1 MERTNKHS
9 KRSSATALAFEIKD
23 KFIAHR
29 EKRLDTESLN
39 KEICYYMGTYHQII
53 LVNGEFHKQMYNIVG
68 KKRIEYIKN
77 VLKSS
82 LKDKE

>member
-1 MERTNKHS
+1 MEKTNKHS

-39 KEICYYMGTYHQII
+39 NEICYYMETYQNVL
-53 LVNGEFHKQMYNIVG
+53 LVNGELHKQMYNIVG
-68 KKRIEYIKN
+68 KKRIDYMRN
-77 VLKSS
+77 VFKSS
-82 LKDKE
+82 SNI

>member
-1 MERTNKHS
+1 MEKTNKYS

-39 KEICYYMGTYHQII
+39 KGICYYMGTYHQII

-68 KKRIEYIKN
+68 KKRIDYMRS
-77 VLKSS
+77 VFKSS
-82 LKDKE
+82 SNV